1 MQQEIARSGPNFM
14 VEFEAEVQETLR
26 VSRYVRGNR
35 RLRAKRTDLY
45 KLLVNEKRSKIIRG
59 AVP

>member
-45 KLLVNEKRSKIIRG
+45 KSLVNEKRSKIIRG

>member
-26 VSRYVRGNR
+26 VSRYVGGNR

-45 KLLVNEKRSKIIRG
+45 KSLVNEKRSKIIRG